1 MKKRI
6 IKDYLNLIEYEN
18 SSYLIDGKQL
28 MTEEDKYEDE
38 FIDVLNEM
46 EFKGFIKTLKSA
58 SKKVPDVKL
67 IPKGAFY
74 GKEYIRGYDK
84 IFEKVTSLIAKD
96 SEQFDND
103 AEISEELNTLL
114 LYVGA
119 VLYDLENKKYI
130 KLEQKA
136 SGIFFK
142 FTERGNDYFL
152 EIKQWIELFKAI
164 PIDKKI
170 NFGE

>member
-18 SSYLIDGKQL
+18 SSYWIDGKQL
-28 MTEEDKYEDE
+28 MTEEDKYEGE

-67 IPKGAFY
+67 TPKGSFY
-74 GKEYIRGYDK
+74 GKEYIKGYDK

-142 FTERGNDYFL
+142 FTERGNDYF
-152 EIKQWIELFKAI
+152 FR
-164 PIDKKI
+164 
-170 NFGE
+170 N